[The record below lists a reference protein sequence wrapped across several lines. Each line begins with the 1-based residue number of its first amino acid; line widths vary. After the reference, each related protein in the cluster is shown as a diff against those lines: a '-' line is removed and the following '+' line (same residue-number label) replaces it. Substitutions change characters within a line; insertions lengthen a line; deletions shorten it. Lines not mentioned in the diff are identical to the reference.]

1 MRKKGRRKE
10 KCIVLA
16 QFNEEDPVEVLITRA
31 KDRDVACHQTEI
43 ANGWGSFISLDE
55 RQARR
60 VVKDLGN
67 CLRI

>member
-1 MRKKGRRKE
+1 MRKKGKRKE

-16 QFNEEDPVEVLITRA
+16 QFNEKDPVEVLVTKA
-31 KDRDVACHQTEI
+31 EDRDVACHQTEI
-43 ANGWGSFISLDE
+43 ANGWGSFISLNE

-60 VVKDLGN
+60 IVKDLGN